1 MTNQP
6 HTHVIRALSAW
17 LAVAVLVGF
26 VVLAAVGMADSFS
39 ERNDPRLDA
48 ELVHLMT
55 GITALVGGVVAAA
68 FGAQTTTS
76 ASEALTPTI
85 FGEDTSHVL
94 ERTGRMIGSAYAV
107 TYVLVGTSAVVV
119 WIVRQEK
126 TVAHVEAL
134 ASTFLGLALIIVAA
148 FFRQPAP
155 RQDAAVPV
163 PRTPSLRS

>member
-26 VVLAAVGMADSFS
+26 VVLAAVGMADSLS
-39 ERNDPRLDA
+39 SREPNLDA
-48 ELVHLMT
+48 ELVHLTT
-55 GITALVGGVVAAA
+55 GTTALVGGVVAAA

-76 ASEALTPTI
+76 AAEALSPTI
-85 FGEDTSHVL
+85 FAEGTSHVL

-119 WIVRQEK
+119 WVVRQEQ

-155 RQDAAVPV
+155 RQDVAVPA
-163 PRTPSLRS
+163 PRVPSLRS